1 MKSRSRKDDACA
13 RILRAHGRPEELDRI
28 LQDECRRRASRK
40 LAATLSSA
48 PGFRFPT
55 RLSAEQCTS
64 DAVAAFHASLIAP
77 GSRVVDLT
85 AGLGIDVFH
94 VARRA
99 AGIECMDID
108 PDVAAALTAN
118 AAALGLDNVEAR
130 CCDCRDWLAAN
141 AGKKQFDVA
150 FIDPARRSET
160 GGRLFSLTQ
169 CHPDVIGLLRP
180 IRDIA
185 PRLLVKVSPMLDITQ
200 LVREL
205 GSVRTVYAVGTAGE
219 CKELLADVVFG
230 HTAPA
235 EVVAVTDSGQWTMS
249 ERATVTYA
257 AGLEAGDTLGEP
269 WAAVAKALSAGELA
283 GERLAPSTMLY
294 RNPDPATFPG
304 NIYRVERV
312 VPFSSSAL
320 RQLKREGVV
329 ASVAARNFPLR
340 ADELRRRLGAQES
353 AMMRLMAT
361 TLADGMQILAFLT
374 PDVKKNA

>member
-13 RILRAHGRPEELDRI
+13 RILRAQGRPEELDRI
-28 LQDECRRRASRK
+28 LQDECRRRASKK

-64 DAVAAFHASLIAP
+64 DAVASFHASLIEP
-77 GSRVVDLT
+77 GSSVADLT

-99 AGIECMDID
+99 ARVECMDID
-108 PDVAAALTAN
+108 PEVAAALTTN
-118 AAALGLDNVEAR
+118 AAALGLDNVEAV
-130 CCDCRDWLAAN
+130 CCDCRDWLEAN
-141 AGKKQFDVA
+141 ACKRFDVV
-150 FIDPARRSET
+150 FIDPARRSES
-160 GGRLFSLTQ
+160 GGRLFSLAQ
-169 CHPDVIGLLRP
+169 CHPDVLGMLQA
-180 IRDIA
+180 IRVIA

-230 HTAPA
+230 YSGATGI
-235 EVVAVTDSGQWTMS
+235 VAVTDGCRC
-249 ERATVTYA
+249 EVLADAEVTYA
-257 AGLEAGDTLGEP
+257 AGLASGDTLGEP
-269 WAAVAKALSAGELA
+269 WPAVAKALSAGEIA

-294 RNPDPATFPG
+294 RNPDPESFPG
-304 NIYRVERV
+304 NLYRVERV
-312 VPFSSSAL
+312 VPFSSSAM

-340 ADELRRRLGAQES
+340 ADELRRRLGAKES
-353 AMMRLMAT
+353 STMRLMAT
-361 TLADGMQILAFLT
+361 TLSDGMQILAFLS